1 MTCMGYWGQAPSPRV
16 RGGSRCWS
24 RCHRRRSAAEATSR
38 GRAPQVVVEA
48 AASLPKRDRH
58 STCDT
63 YARVC
68 LLAPAAAAAAGD
80 EDDEADE
87 GDAGR
92 APRAVVA
99 EGRTAV
105 SCGRDGGW
113 GVQGMA
119 QARRA
124 CRGEH
129 GTRARGPLR
138 RVSGPA
144 LAGRRRATPPGG
156 ACCWRTIVFFSQPF
170 SHFSL
175 RPLTL
180 NPKPPVSSKFAI
192 YINPQPQI

>member
-1 MTCMGYWGQAPSPRV
+1 M
-16 RGGSRCWS
+16 
-24 RCHRRRSAAEATSR
+24 
-38 GRAPQVVVEA
+38 VVEA

-105 SCGRDGGW
+105 SCGRDGGGRFKVW
-113 GVQGMA
+113 
-119 QARRA
+119 
-124 CRGEH
+124 
-129 GTRARGPLR
+129 
-138 RVSGPA
+138 
-144 LAGRRRATPPGG
+144 RRRAGPAAASTERALEALSAESPGRRWPG
-156 ACCWRTIVFFSQPF
+156 AGERRRLAARAAGARLYFFHN
-170 SHFSL
+170 HFHTFL
-175 RPLTL
+175 YDP
-180 NPKPPVSSKFAI
+180 
-192 YINPQPQI
+192 